1 MTDDDEQDFKQAKEC
16 HICEEKYG
24 EKDIRVISFYE
35 PKVHNRDRCHTY
47 PPDSDLYGGYY

>member
-24 EKDIRVISFYE
+24 EKDIRVIQFVRTQSTQQGPLPY
-35 PKVHNRDRCHTY
+35 HR
-47 PPDSDLYGGYY
+47 